1 MKDYRKVVGPGGDR
15 VHSKPCSRCK
25 EVKEWT
31 KYHSDQ
37 SKDDGLSSQC
47 KKCRQFLQWL
57 RRELDTQVPEIA
69 QIIELLLDEWQN
81 AESKLPKLGFCF
93 LMFDVS
99 EEGVLA
105 YVADVERQGMIKT
118 LQEFLEHLK
127 KEETNAVDS

>member
-1 MKDYRKVVGPGGDR
+1 MKDPRKVVGPGGDR

-57 RRELDTQVPEIA
+57 RRELDIQVPEIA
-69 QIIELLLDEWQN
+69 QIIELLLEEWQS

-118 LQEFLEHLK
+118 LQEFIEHLK
-127 KEETNAVDS
+127 KEETDAVDS